1 LLFERK
7 REGGGTVEESGTPM
21 GMEHAAAME
30 ESPYRMPS
38 RKLGMWLFI
47 MSDAVTFSAVLFAY
61 GFVRVGAA
69 DWPRPFESS
78 SIANGI
84 VMTVVLL
91 VSSFTMLA
99 ALDGARQGNKG
110 RCTKW
115 MVATLLLGL
124 LFAGLHLMEW
134 LRMIGEG
141 WRLFQNPTGGPA
153 IFGATFF
160 CVTGLHL
167 LHILSGVVAVA
178 VVAIKY
184 NQARLGPGHVE
195 SVGLYWHF
203 VDVVWMFVFP
213 LIYLMNA
220 K

>member
-1 LLFERK
+1 
-7 REGGGTVEESGTPM
+7 
-21 GMEHAAAME
+21 
-30 ESPYRMPS
+30 
-38 RKLGMWLFI
+38 MWLFI
-47 MSDAVTFSAVLFAY
+47 ASDAVTFGALLFAY
-61 GFVRVGAA
+61 GFVRVGAQ
-69 DWPRPFESS
+69 DWPRPFDSS
-78 SIANGI
+78 SIVNGI

-91 VSSFTMLA
+91 VSSVTMLA
-99 ALDGARQGNKG
+99 AFEGARNENKS
-110 RCTKW
+110 RCTMW
-115 MVATLLLGL
+115 MGVTMLLGL
-124 LFAGLHLMEW
+124 LFAALHIREW
-134 LRMIGEG
+134 VRMMDEG

-167 LHILSGVVAVA
+167 LHILSGVVALA

-184 NQARLGPGHVE
+184 NQARLGAGHVE

>member
-1 LLFERK
+1 MDDS
-7 REGGGTVEESGTPM
+7 GMTV
-21 GMEHAAAME
+21 GMDHGALME

-47 MSDAVTFSAVLFAY
+47 MSDAVTFGAVLFAY

-69 DWPRPFESS
+69 DWPRPFEFS
-78 SIANGI
+78 SILNGI
-84 VMTVVLL
+84 VMTAVLL

-99 ALDGARQGNKG
+99 ALESARQENKP

-115 MVATLLLGL
+115 MVVTILLGL
-124 LFAGLHLMEW
+124 LFAGLHLSEW
-134 LRMIGEG
+134 HHMIGTG
-141 WRLFQNPTGGPA
+141 WGLFQNPTGGPA
-153 IFGATFF
+153 MFGATFF

-167 LHILSGVVAVA
+167 MHILSGVIAVA
-178 VVAIKY
+178 VVTVKY
-184 NQARLGPGHVE
+184 NQSRLGAGHVE

-220 K
+220 T